1 MNMKGIILAGG
12 SGTRLYPITKV
23 INKHIVP
30 IGDKPM
36 IMHPLEKLTEANIKE
51 ICIVSGPES
60 LGDIIKFL
68 GSGKDFNANLTY
80 KVQDTANGIAGALA
94 VTEDFVKSEPI
105 VVILGD
111 NIFQESIREY
121 VLDYSKNP
129 RGARIFV
136 KEVNDPERFGI
147 AEIHKN
153 EVINIIEKPKNPKS
167 NLCVTGIYFYDKNVF
182 DIIKTIKPSH
192 REELEISGV
201 NLEYLKRGELSHYVL
216 KEWWLDAGTFESLK
230 EANRLVLESKTSRAK
245 VEEMQGR

>member
-36 IMHPLEKLTEANIKE
+36 IMHPLEKLVEANIKK

-68 GSGKDFNANLTY
+68 ESGKDFNANLTY

-94 VTEDFVKSEPI
+94 VTEDFVKNEPI

-111 NIFQESIREY
+111 NIFQESIREH

-136 KEVNDPERFGI
+136 KEVDDPERFGI

-192 REELEISGV
+192 REELEISDV

-216 KEWWLDAGTFESLK
+216 KKWWLDAGTFEALK
-230 EANRLVLESKTSRAK
+230 EANRLVLESKASVAK